1 MIWLM
6 TAWLLSGLVLFVI
19 ITYIDHRKGFD
30 IKLNQSIM
38 VLTLFLSAGF
48 IGWFTLV
55 GLFLYQ
61 KSNIVIIKG
70 KKHGIL

>member
-6 TAWLLSGLVLFVI
+6 VAWLLSGLALFVI
-19 ITYIDHRKGFD
+19 ITYIDYKKGFD

-38 VLTLFLSAGF
+38 VLALFLSAGF
-48 IGWFTLV
+48 IGWITLI

-61 KSNIVIIKG
+61 KGNIVIIKG
-70 KKHGIL
+70 EKHGTL